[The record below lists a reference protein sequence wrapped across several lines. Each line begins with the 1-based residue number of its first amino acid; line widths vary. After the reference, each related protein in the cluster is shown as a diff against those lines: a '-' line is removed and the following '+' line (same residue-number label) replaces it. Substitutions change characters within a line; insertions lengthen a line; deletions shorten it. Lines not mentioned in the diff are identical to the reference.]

1 MNQSLLFNLLNNSR
15 RSDKSN
21 TGTSSILNTDR
32 TIGNKETDDTSSQ
45 VNQTSNE
52 KINFHPQVNETPA
65 AGGLGKKK
73 IVMAKKPFDFNTI
86 KILIRKHNDKEAKE
100 VLLDRK
106 WVVKNN
112 NIPHFANVVK
122 KVGKHEGVEITMS
135 CNFAAFT
142 WIIDFVK
149 IQSKHDD
156 EIEERQASASGLA
169 KAQRQIIKDE
179 MEMKQFQKLD
189 EINEENCLNVL
200 VTCCFLQ
207 LNWVYQMVWDNY
219 LKFNFCQVI
228 NSCKMSLS
236 NLNPVIVKDFAE
248 KVTEVQLE

>member
-1 MNQSLLFNLLNNSR
+1 MH
-15 RSDKSN
+15 
-21 TGTSSILNTDR
+21 TDR
-32 TIGNKETDDTSSQ
+32 TLGNKESEDGTVGTQ
-45 VNQTSNE
+45 LNQTSND
-52 KINFHPQVNETPA
+52 KINFHHPAATSLSNETPA
-65 AGGLGKKK
+65 ANGTVGKKK
-73 IVMAKKPFDFNTI
+73 VLMVKKPFDFSTI
-86 KILIRKHNDKEAKE
+86 KIIIRKHNDKEAKE

-135 CNFAAFT
+135 CNYLAFN

-149 IQSKHDD
+149 IKTKHDD
-156 EIEERQASASGLA
+156 EIEERQASSTGLA

-179 MEMKQFQKLD
+179 MEMQQYQKLD

-207 LNWVYQMVWDNY
+207 LNWVYDFVWDNY
-219 LKFNFCQVI
+219 LKFNFC
-228 NSCKMSLS
+228 
-236 NLNPVIVKDFAE
+236 
-248 KVTEVQLE
+248 